1 MHVARSATSR
11 LVRNDLRK
19 DFNANTFANHFVEK
33 DSIGNVMALPP
44 PNAVTVIISNGII
57 KNANTIAAHM
67 VSTLFLRII
76 FTSAVQPCGQS
87 VKSFDHNQGYNDHD
101 EGDHGRAGPVTDGH
115 RSLIDQGRHDHVA
128 VASQ

>member
-19 DFNANTFANHFVEK
+19 DFNANTFANHFVEN

-44 PNAVTVIISNGII
+44 PNAVTVMISNGII
-57 KNANTIAAHM
+57 KNANTIAAQM

-76 FTSAVQPCGQS
+76 FTSAIQPCGQS
-87 VKSFDHNQGYNDHD
+87 VKSFDHNQSYNDHD
-101 EGDHGRAGPVTDGH
+101 EGDHGRAGPVTDRH
-115 RSLIDQGRHDHVA
+115 RSLVDQCRHYHVA
-128 VASQ
+128 VAS

>member
-19 DFNANTFANHFVEK
+19 DFSASTFANHFVEK

-44 PNAVTVIISNGII
+44 PNAVTVMISNGII

-67 VSTLFLRII
+67 VSTLFY
-76 FTSAVQPCGQS
+76 A
-87 VKSFDHNQGYNDHD
+87 
-101 EGDHGRAGPVTDGH
+101 
-115 RSLIDQGRHDHVA
+115 
-128 VASQ
+128 

>member
-44 PNAVTVIISNGII
+44 PNAVTV
-57 KNANTIAAHM
+57 H
-67 VSTLFLRII
+67 
-76 FTSAVQPCGQS
+76 
-87 VKSFDHNQGYNDHD
+87 
-101 EGDHGRAGPVTDGH
+101 
-115 RSLIDQGRHDHVA
+115 
-128 VASQ
+128 